1 MTVERQ
7 AEKAYQHLRQQLIG
21 RFLPPGS
28 RLKETHWAEKLQINR
43 GDVRQALAR
52 LFAEGLVVQGEGKG
66 FLVREY
72 STRDIEEM
80 LETRRLLEK
89 GAAELVI
96 ERATKEDIRELEE
109 IHSHMITMAEHQYEQ
124 GFDEADLRFHTVF
137 IRAAHN
143 DRLME
148 LYLHANIMLTGPG
161 AGAITT
167 AGIRENLLGI
177 AQEHRQIIDAV
188 QARDLPGLVTLLKYP
203 LSEETKRRLER

>member
-1 MTVERQ
+1 MAFERQ
-7 AEKAYQHLRQQLIG
+7 SEKAYQHLRQQLIG

-28 RLKETHWAEKLQINR
+28 RLKETHWAETLQINR

-52 LFAEGLVVQGEGKG
+52 LFAEGLVVREGKG

-72 STRDIEEM
+72 SSRDIAEM

-96 ERATKEDIRELEE
+96 ERATPEDICELEE
-109 IHSHMITMAEHQYEQ
+109 IHGHMITMAENHYEQ

-137 IRAAHN
+137 VRAAHN

-148 LYLHANIMLTGPG
+148 LYHHANIMLTGPG
-161 AGAITT
+161 SGAITK
-167 AGIRENLLGI
+167 AGIRENLLDI
-177 AQEHRQIIDAV
+177 AQDHKQIIDAIK
-188 QARDLPGLVTLLKYP
+188 AGDLPSLLKY
-203 LSEETKRRLER
+203 LKY